1 MQTIVGLVLD
11 FKSKR
16 SSKPTIVDEDAVQV
30 VLNTFLCLNVV
41 QMAGVRW
48 LRRRDMYGHR
58 IASVSDGYRQVPS
71 SYEEGDEEQHGS
83 HGEDHARMSLLAS
96 PPESTD
102 SETQPVEDM
111 VHDDQTSSEGE
122 RRRGRIFVMLSGGVI
137 FGTWML
143 FIVSAW
149 VELSSGG

>member
-16 SSKPTIVDEDAVQV
+16 ASKPTLVDKDAVQV
-30 VLNTFLCLNVV
+30 VLNTFLCLNFV

-48 LRRRDMYGHR
+48 LRRQHMYGR
-58 IASVSDGYRQVPS
+58 QMASMSDGYRQVAS
-71 SYEEGDEEQHGS
+71 SYEEGDEEQHGL
-83 HGEDHARMSLLAS
+83 HGEDHAHMSLLAS
-96 PPESTD
+96 PESTD